1 MRVLRREGSGRYF
14 CSQACEA
21 KFKTDPGKY
30 ESPTR
35 PPEKMPAGVK
45 YTCPMH
51 PEIVRDKPGSCP
63 ICGMA
68 LEPMGVPTGDEG
80 PNP

>member
-1 MRVLRREGSGRYF
+1 
-14 CSQACEA
+14 
-21 KFKTDPGKY
+21 
-30 ESPTR
+30 
-35 PPEKMPAGVK
+35 MPKGTQ

-80 PNP
+80 PNPELVDFTRRLWVSAAAVACRCW